1 MLLEVV
7 TTPAA
12 SELLTHDS
20 GEDVLLPSAPW
31 PFEGVEQLPAF
42 SYRDYT
48 YDDDG
53 VPDAASL
60 AGLDDVGGASYMY
73 DYDFVGQIDE
83 SELDRLPLPSDVDS
97 LALALGSDISMLAS
111 SGSDGQ
117 LPNSGTSSPAAAL
130 SIKEHKERRLD
141 TWLTEQALLAA
152 TAAAQATAVYCAPRT
167 PTTTAD
173 TPLALSVPP
182 EGTGVLK
189 VIRSNNNKRKAVE
202 PAAAEPIQNDDE
214 ELLLRRPF
222 PCTFEGCGYRPTKRR
237 YLRDHARVH
246 SGERPYKCTW
256 PGCTYAAAGQ
266 GHIKRHIRTHTGVKP
281 YPCTEPGCT
290 YSASQGC
297 HLRTHM
303 RTHTGERPFQCAVPG
318 CGYAAARSCHLARHM
333 KNHTAAGG
341 GGGEGGEGGG
351 GGGLEAAAVVR

>member
-53 VPDAASL
+53 VPDAAGL

-73 DYDFVGQIDE
+73 DYMYDFVGQIDE

-97 LALALGSDISMLAS
+97 FALALVSDISLLAS

-167 PTTTAD
+167 PTTAAD
-173 TPLALSVPP
+173 TPLALSVPLTLMSRTFLI
-182 EGTGVLK
+182 GK
-189 VIRSNNNKRKAVE
+189 
-202 PAAAEPIQNDDE
+202 PIHQN
-214 ELLLRRPF
+214 
-222 PCTFEGCGYRPTKRR
+222 R
-237 YLRDHARVH
+237 YPRCAARV
-246 SGERPYKCTW
+246 
-256 PGCTYAAAGQ
+256 
-266 GHIKRHIRTHTGVKP
+266 
-281 YPCTEPGCT
+281 
-290 YSASQGC
+290 
-297 HLRTHM
+297 
-303 RTHTGERPFQCAVPG
+303 
-318 CGYAAARSCHLARHM
+318 
-333 KNHTAAGG
+333 
-341 GGGEGGEGGG
+341 
-351 GGGLEAAAVVR
+351 